1 MLLTYPRRSWK
12 IRLPYILKSWKG
24 HFREAGRRIGILL
37 SWTMILL
44 AVRLKVMSVQLPV
57 FTKFD
62 NPAAAAET
70 PTRQLT
76 FNFLIALNSWLLLC
90 PADLCCDWTMGSVP
104 LILSWNDPRNLG
116 TLTVYVILCAILW
129 NIFWVDDTRS
139 RILLMVSR
147 LC

>member
-1 MLLTYPRRSWK
+1 MR
-12 IRLPYILKSWKG
+12 
-24 HFREAGRRIGILL
+24 
-37 SWTMILL
+37 
-44 AVRLKVMSVQLPV
+44 
-57 FTKFD
+57 FD

-116 TLTVYVILCAILW
+116 TLTVYVILFAILW

-139 RILLMVSR
+139 RILLMSLSVFILALCCLR
-147 LC
+147 LARKGIAAIASANEDDTCTDSLLLSLPRLS